1 MNGFDLILA
10 VLFIVLWIIFGFLT
24 SLIVTG
30 ILSIIIFGV
39 FNLGG

>member
-1 MNGFDLILA
+1 MSGIDIIMA
-10 VLFIVLWIIFGFLT
+10 ILFIILWIIFGFLT

-30 ILSIIIFGV
+30 IMSIIVYGV

>member
-1 MNGFDLILA
+1 MSGIDIIMA
-10 VLFIVLWIIFGFLT
+10 ILFIILWIIFGFLT

-30 ILSIIIFGV
+30 IISIIVYGV

>member
-1 MNGFDLILA
+1 MSGIDIIMA
-10 VLFIVLWIIFGFLT
+10 ILFIVLWIIFGFLT

-30 ILSIIIFGV
+30 IISIIVYGV